1 MKDIILSP
9 PNERELDELYAF
21 LSVDDNGLRGIVA
34 GPIPGIFGMTTFVTG
49 SPKVLDYMRSVVPAI
64 AKATG
69 KRIVLYKFTRNDA
82 ELASWA
88 P

>member
-1 MKDIILSP
+1 MIDIIHSP

-21 LSVDDNGLRGIVA
+21 LSVDDNGLRGLVA
-34 GPIPGIFGMTTFVTG
+34 GFIPGIGATTFVTG
-49 SPKVLDYMRSVVPAI
+49 SPKVLDYMRSRIPEL

-69 KRIVLYKFTRNDA
+69 KRIVLYKFTRNGA
-82 ELASWA
+82 ELASWN

>member
-1 MKDIILSP
+1 MVDIIHSP

-21 LSVDDNGLRGIVA
+21 LSVDEKGLRGIVGGFIA
-34 GPIPGIFGMTTFVTG
+34 GWGATPFVTG
-49 SPKVLDYMRSVVPAI
+49 SPIVLEQMRSMVPGL

-69 KRIVLYKFTRNDA
+69 KRIVLYKFKRGE
-82 ELASWA
+82 ELENWN